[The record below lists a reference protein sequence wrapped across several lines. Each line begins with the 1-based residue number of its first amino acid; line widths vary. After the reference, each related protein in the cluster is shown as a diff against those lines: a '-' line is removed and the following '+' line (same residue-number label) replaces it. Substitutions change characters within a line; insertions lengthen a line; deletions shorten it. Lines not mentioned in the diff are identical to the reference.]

1 MDLES
6 LANFLREELLK
17 SKLKL
22 SSIETTTY
30 FDEIGGIRTFDVQIN
45 ADEIDKEKI

>member
-1 MDLES
+1 MNLE
-6 LANFLREELLK
+6 LLVNFLREELLK

-30 FDEIGGIRTFDVQIN
+30 FDEIGEIRTFDIHID